1 MDGFVRNVVGMQNLE
16 ETRRRND
23 IYEKNSVLQ
32 AEQLKVD
39 QNKLKQ
45 TTAFRA
51 FDELGKMAD
60 HPALATNLDKQADL
74 LLMQGKVME
83 TGLGV
88 KVPLPSKDEL
98 MGGFAQTKTL
108 IQAMRGGDQAAA
120 QGALMDA
127 MTANPKWART
137 VLDDMKKAGELTT
150 QMQELDLKLQ
160 THQAQLEAINVKTGR
175 MKMQEGLFAEHG
187 AALTRVANLAGDPK
201 FAAQFQQVLSFQ
213 KPEARQA
220 YLNLPENQA
229 FRTAFEQQI
238 EIEKKDMGFFDSLG
252 KEAEGLQPQKVY
264 LLEQEVVSRSRALS
278 DAQAKSSDGQAP
290 QEQADELKG
299 YEAVR
304 KARAIE
310 AEWLQDPYNKDKWR
324 ALKKSEQDLKILQGG
339 TAKKIT
345 DLADQRTA
353 LAQAKFDQKT
363 QTGLAEGDLQNEF
376 IKGVTNGKGDSQS
389 LGDAIAVVKQKY
401 PGVPFDA
408 TKIVNPDKKG
418 KLGVEIKMGQDDV
431 SRQLKMVE
439 AGQGVLDFTKDL
451 RERIEANP
459 RIVGPGAQLATAFA
473 GSAQQLR
480 AIVGMDPAGAQFLNT
495 KTRDE
500 AESFYEILV
509 YLQARSMDASGP
521 LDLKVVE
528 HARDVIG
535 PLSSFSTGPQQVLNK
550 LNVVQA
556 NAERNIR
563 RARSHL
569 QGGVKS
575 YMVDPQK
582 PVGELTE
589 EDLLKTILQGSQP

>member
-1 MDGFVRNVVGMQNLE
+1 MDP
-16 ETRRRND
+16 
-23 IYEKNSVLQ
+23 
-32 AEQLKVD
+32 D
-39 QNKLKQ
+39 Q
-45 TTAFRA
+45 
-51 FDELGKMAD
+51 
-60 HPALATNLDKQADL
+60 
-74 LLMQGKVME
+74 
-83 TGLGV
+83 
-88 KVPLPSKDEL
+88 
-98 MGGFAQTKTL
+98 
-108 IQAMRGGDQAAA
+108 
-120 QGALMDA
+120 
-127 MTANPKWART
+127 
-137 VLDDMKKAGELTT
+137 
-150 QMQELDLKLQ
+150 
-160 THQAQLEAINVKTGR
+160 
-175 MKMQEGLFAEHG
+175 
-187 AALTRVANLAGDPK
+187 
-201 FAAQFQQVLSFQ
+201 
-213 KPEARQA
+213 
-220 YLNLPENQA
+220 
-229 FRTAFEQQI
+229 
-238 EIEKKDMGFFDSLG
+238 
-252 KEAEGLQPQKVY
+252 
-264 LLEQEVVSRSRALS
+264 
-278 DAQAKSSDGQAP
+278 
-290 QEQADELKG
+290 
-299 YEAVR
+299 
-304 KARAIE
+304 
-310 AEWLQDPYNKDKWR
+310 
-324 ALKKSEQDLKILQGG
+324 
-339 TAKKIT
+339 
-345 DLADQRTA
+345 
-353 LAQAKFDQKT
+353 
-363 QTGLAEGDLQNEF
+363 
-376 IKGVTNGKGDSQS
+376 
-389 LGDAIAVVKQKY
+389 
-401 PGVPFDA
+401 
-408 TKIVNPDKKG
+408 KG
-418 KLGVEIKMGQDDV
+418 KLGVEISMSKDDV